1 MAASSVWQVSDKP
14 QGRKARAVLA
24 GRYSLG
30 TLWGFDGLVRSLRC
44 RRELSEVII
53 LLVVTVRGHT
63 FDLCGPLIVDG
74 LEPMMPWRLMVGKG
88 SPLPTE
94 TGRFIG
100 LLFMRIFSG
109 LRMTGG
115 ALGAYPG
122 SRISMTAM
130 VPPQHGRARCGAT
143 VASSLSV
150 PSSAFLFGFGMARS
164 CRACRR
170 LSARRELASKP

>member
-1 MAASSVWQVSDKP
+1 MLFSGRPLKSIQGHLQSMRWSNAHFRFLIEKPTFLEVRQLSCFCKGLSDTCQCNAVAASSVWQVSDKP

-109 LRMTGG
+109 LRMTGEPWG
-115 ALGAYPG
+115 H
-122 SRISMTAM
+122 I
-130 VPPQHGRARCGAT
+130 RARE
-143 VASSLSV
+143 S
-150 PSSAFLFGFGMARS
+150 R
-164 CRACRR
+164 
-170 LSARRELASKP
+170 